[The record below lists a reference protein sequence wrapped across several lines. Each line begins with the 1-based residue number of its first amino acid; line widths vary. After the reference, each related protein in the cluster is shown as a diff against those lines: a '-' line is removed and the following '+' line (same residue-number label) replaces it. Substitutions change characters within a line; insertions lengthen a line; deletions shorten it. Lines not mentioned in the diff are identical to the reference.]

1 MAYNSLQ
8 TVSYASSTR
17 RGLMPEVQEKLRK
30 TILLID
36 DDQDMHTI
44 CKRYVENAG
53 YNFTSAYDG
62 RQGLE
67 FIRKGDT
74 DLVLLDFMMPE
85 KDGFAVYK
93 DLTTLDEFAPFRNI
107 PVIMLSV
114 LAEHIPRKNELLSMG
129 ISLYLNKPFG
139 YKELVNIIENIFV
152 TSRLREEERAREELR
167 KHEVQRI
174 EEENRNLRSQIRA
187 AFGQE
192 NIVSV
197 NPVMHATFE
206 KVMKVAPSDA
216 NILIHGESGTGKE
229 LIARSIHAHSRRSKG
244 PFVAVDCVALPVTLL
259 ESELFGYQKGAFT
272 GASHSKSGLFEMA
285 HEGTFFLDEI
295 CELHSDLQAKLL
307 RVLQER
313 QFRQLGGKKLIDVD
327 IRVISATNRDPR
339 AAVKEG
345 TLRHDLYYRLN
356 VVPIYLIPLRERRE
370 DVSPLANSFLKKYCA
385 QNSRPLMRLSSA
397 ALDLLT
403 QYDWPGN
410 VRELQNVIER
420 VVSLGASDIIRPND
434 LPDFVYE
441 NNSTADGNLDLTN
454 APLRDARKKWNEKFE
469 RKYLTDLLSRFN
481 GNISQVARF
490 AKVNRMTIY
499 RLLKQYDIS
508 LKFFVDKE
516 S

>member
-1 MAYNSLQ
+1 MAYSLQ
-8 TVSYASSTR
+8 TLNYASSTGKSTMHETR
-17 RGLMPEVQEKLRK
+17 ENHRK

-44 CKRYVENAG
+44 CRRYVENAG
-53 YNFTSAYDG
+53 YNFVSAHDG
-62 RQGLE
+62 KRGLEIIRQGVA
-67 FIRKGDT
+67 

-85 KDGFAVYK
+85 KDGYAVYK
-93 DLTTLDEFAPFRNI
+93 DLATLDEYSSVRHV

-114 LAEHIPRKNELLSMG
+114 LAERIPNKDELLNMG

-152 TSRLREEERAREELR
+152 TARMREEQRTRQE
-167 KHEVQRI
+167 HEVKRI
-174 EEENRNLRSQIRA
+174 EQENRNLRSQIRE
-187 AFGQE
+187 AFGQD
-192 NIVSV
+192 NIVSI
-197 NPVMHATFE
+197 NPVMHAIFE

-229 LIARSIHAHSRRSKG
+229 LIARSIHAYSRRSKG
-244 PFVAVDCVALPVTLL
+244 PFVPVDCVALPATLL
-259 ESELFGYQKGAFT
+259 ESELFGYLKGAFT
-272 GASHSKSGLFEMA
+272 GASQAKIGLFEMA

-295 CELHSDLQAKLL
+295 CELHPDLQAKLL

-313 QFRQLGGKKLIDVD
+313 QFRPLGGKKLIDVD

-339 AAVKEG
+339 TAVKQG

-356 VVPIYLIPLRERRE
+356 VVPIYLIPMRERRE
-370 DVSPLANSFLKKYCA
+370 DIPALANFFLRKFCN
-385 QNSRPLMRLSSA
+385 QNSHPLMRLSQA
-397 ALDLLT
+397 ATDLLV

-420 VVSLGASDIIRPND
+420 VVSLSSNEVIRPND
-434 LPDFVYE
+434 LPDFIYE
-441 NNSTADGNLDLTN
+441 KSDVHDDHLELAKTT
-454 APLRDARKKWNEKFE
+454 LREARQRWNEKFE
-469 RKYLTDLLSRFN
+469 RKYLTDLLAKYN

-490 AKVNRMTIY
+490 AGVNRMTIY

-508 LKFFVDKE
+508 LKVFVDKQ